1 MTDTVEFGELPD
13 GSLGDRRRNPV
24 YGLVHDQLAARP
36 GVWARVAHVSDKRD
50 AAAWY
55 SAGRKRGWQVSQR
68 RGDDGVGFDVWAM
81 LPGGRPLMEILASEV

>member
-1 MTDTVEFGELPD
+1 MTDTVEFGSLPG

-36 GVWARVAHVSDKRD
+36 GVWAKVAHVPEKRD

-81 LPGGRPLMEILASEV
+81 LPGSRPLMDVLEGEV